1 MNKYTLLFVFLISIT
16 STFCQS
22 DFSFKIES
30 SRYLKSSF
38 SMYEFNNCNL
48 SVWSNNNLIEQI
60 SLSEKQCIAVDSII
74 YRIGIENLNNFY
86 ERKNFTVIIDGM
98 KNNGKIHIDD
108 GGYKDFEFRYGNK
121 SKSIFL
127 NNYYHDKLDI
137 LLTYLN
143 SLLKPESQIITFRKT
158 SLNSDTLINY
168 YPDFMFE
175 YIELPDTNYR
185 ITDITCFKKG
195 HLVTEILDSISECE
209 CCISRKEE
217 FRRRT
222 YWKIYRIDDKNW
234 RKEFYANNT
243 TTSVVEYILE
253 IFPMEITHEV
263 ITIHEGIKPSVL
275 ISRYYKT
282 ELINKKE

>member
-86 ERKNFTVIIDGM
+86 ERKNFTVIMDGM
-98 KNNGKIHIDD
+98 KINGTIQIDD

-127 NNYYHDKLDI
+127 KNYYQDKLDI

-143 SLLKPESQIITFRKT
+143 SLLKPESQIITFGKT
-158 SLNSDTLINY
+158 SLNSDTLLNY

-209 CCISRKEE
+209 CCISTKEE
-217 FRRRT
+217 FSRRR

-275 ISRYYKT
+275 IRRYYKT